1 MPPKKAAGK
10 KNKKGASASS
20 GYNGLDLCTEDH
32 INHLQCQ
39 IAALQS
45 ELTVRSEAAAKAATQ
60 RDEIKQQMA
69 ETTNLHKQEKEVSEA
84 VIRDATRHYK
94 AMKEQLLDKLNVRD
108 NTIQDLRDEL
118 ERKQKYH
125 DDMVEEKDGIILEKD
140 EEIRAAHEKM
150 EGLCSQFADMLGAAL
165 GNVTDFL
172 DRKVLE
178 YNSSEDMEQQLQ
190 AMYGGGTCNDNSV

>member
-1 MPPKKAAGK
+1 MPPKAAGK
-10 KNKKGASASS
+10 KSKKGGSS
-20 GYNGLDLCTEDH
+20 SSNGLDLSTEDH
-32 INHLQCQ
+32 VNHLQCQ
-39 IAALQS
+39 ITVLQS

-60 RDEIKQQMA
+60 RDEIRQEMA

-84 VIRDATRHYK
+84 VIRDATRQYK

-140 EEIRAAHEKM
+140 EEIRAIREKM
-150 EGLCSQFADMLGAAL
+150 EVLCS
-165 GNVTDFL
+165 
-172 DRKVLE
+172 
-178 YNSSEDMEQQLQ
+178 
-190 AMYGGGTCNDNSV
+190 

>member
-1 MPPKKAAGK
+1 MPPKKKASGK
-10 KNKKGASASS
+10 KNKNSSS
-20 GYNGLDLCTEDH
+20 GNNGLDLSPEDQ

-60 RDEIKQQMA
+60 RDEIKQEMA
-69 ETTNLHKQEKEVSEA
+69 ETTNLNKQEKEVSEA
-84 VIRDATRHYK
+84 VIRDATRQYK
-94 AMKEQLLDKLNVRD
+94 AMKEQLLDKINVRD

-125 DDMVEEKDGIILEKD
+125 DDMVEEKDGIIQERD
-140 EEIRAAHEKM
+140 EEIRTIREKM

-172 DRKVLE
+172 DRKALE
-178 YNSSEDMEQQLQ
+178 HNASEDMEQQLQ
-190 AMYGGGTCNDNSV
+190 AMYDNSVNSV